1 MLNQN
6 QRAPLAWIFLAAFLG
21 LSLSPFVHGAETG
34 SSAPERKTIVV
45 LGDSIAAGYGLDLSE
60 AFPAV
65 LQKKIDQAGLNF
77 TVINAGLSG
86 DTTAG
91 GLRRI
96 DWLLKR
102 KVDVLVLEL
111 GGNDGLRGIPVGVT
125 RTNLMDIMDRTRKKY
140 PQARFVVAGM
150 QMPPNMG
157 AEYNGAFQ
165 KIFPDVARTKN
176 AALIPFLLEGVGGQP
191 ELNMPDGIHPTVEGH
206 QLVAENV
213 WKTLAPVLRESSP
226 VAR

>member
-1 MLNQN
+1 MLPVK
-6 QRAPLAWIFLAAFLG
+6 QRALRLGIFIAAWLG
-21 LSLSPFVHGAETG
+21 LTLSSSVHGAEVG
-34 SSAPERKTIVV
+34 RNPVERKTVVV

-65 LQKKIDQAGLNF
+65 LQRKIDQAGLNF

-102 KVDVLVLEL
+102 RVDVLVLEL
-111 GGNDGLRGIPVGVT
+111 GGNDGLRGLPVGVT
-125 RTNLMDIMDRTRKKY
+125 HTNLMDIIERTRKKY
-140 PQARFVVAGM
+140 PQARFVLTGM

-165 KIFPDVARTKN
+165 KIFPEVARAKN
-176 AALIPFLLEGVGGQP
+176 TTLVPFLLEGVGGKP
-191 ELNMPDGIHPTVEGH
+191 GLNLPDGIHPTVEGH

-213 WKTLAPVLRESSP
+213 WKMLMPLLRELSP
-226 VAR
+226 LER

>member
-1 MLNQN
+1 MQNQN
-6 QRAPLAWIFLAAFLG
+6 QRAPWAWIFLAALIG
-21 LSLSPFVHGAETG
+21 LSLPPFAHGAETNR
-34 SSAPERKTIVV
+34 PTDQRKTIVV

-65 LQKKIDQAGLNF
+65 LQRKIDQEGLNF

-102 KVDVLVLEL
+102 RVDVLVLEL

-125 RTNLMDIMDRTRKKY
+125 QTNLMDIIDRTRKRS

-157 AEYNGAFQ
+157 AAYNDAFQ
-165 KIFPDVARTKN
+165 QVFPDVSRTKG
-176 AALIPFLLEGVGGQP
+176 AVLVPFLLEGVGGKPQ
-191 ELNMPDGIHPTVEGH
+191 LNLPDGIHPTAEGH
-206 QLVAENV
+206 KIVAENV
-213 WKTLAPVLRESSP
+213 WKTLAHVLRESSP